1 LKWRLLY
8 IAQGHSQPQRL
19 KDDSNGKGVFII
31 TAFSTEVLSIDVLP
45 NGMCHQIQHMNQGS
59 YSFAFGQQPA
69 KSNTDY
75 AI

>member
-1 LKWRLLY
+1 
-8 IAQGHSQPQRL
+8 
-19 KDDSNGKGVFII
+19 
-31 TAFSTEVLSIDVLP
+31 VLP